1 MSIHTYK
8 GRNMKKLVVLV
19 VLAAMLAAFVQSAKC
34 EEIKEVLKGK
44 VAPLTLQ
51 LKDLNGDWWRLNVGS
66 FTAENALMSFYA
78 SLAGGAAGGG
88 GSYTQ
93 GETLKLGGETFLI
106 TYQVE
111 AKPVNYRDL
120 MRSSEP
126 PKPEKLT
133 PETKLTL
140 ALLNM
145 RMTASLSG
153 IKPFD
158 LEQEIKRSE
167 NAGVEVEEQEA
178 TVQSLS
184 NLKNLALA
192 VLMCIDDYDDVIP
205 DIKTPETA
213 KEQLK
218 PYVGDEKILT
228 NPVTKMP
235 YQFNA
240 ILAGKKIAHISDPAS
255 MVVIYEDSPAPD
267 GTRGAAFLDGHAKRI
282 KESDWPAIKK
292 ASKIP

>member
-1 MSIHTYK
+1 
-8 GRNMKKLVVLV
+8 MKKLVVLV
-19 VLAAMLAAFVQSAKC
+19 VMAAMLAAFVQSAKC

-66 FTAENALMSFYA
+66 QSAENALMSFYA

-88 GSYTQ
+88 GNYTQ

-111 AKPVNYRDL
+111 AKPVNYAQL
-120 MRSSEP
+120 MRSGPEP

-133 PETKLTL
+133 PESKLTL

-145 RMTASLSG
+145 RMTDSISG

-158 LEQEIKRSE
+158 LEQELKRSE

-178 TVQSLS
+178 TTMSLS
-184 NLKNLALA
+184 YLKNLALA
-192 VLMCIDDYDDVIP
+192 VLMCVDDYDGVIP

-255 MVVIYEDSPAPD
+255 MAVIYEDSPAPD
-267 GTRGAAFLDGHAKRI
+267 GTRGVAFLDGHAKRI
-282 KESDWPAIKK
+282 NESDWPAIKK

>member
-1 MSIHTYK
+1 
-8 GRNMKKLVVLV
+8 MKKLVVLV
-19 VLAAMLAAFVQSAKC
+19 VLAAMLAAFMQSAKC

-51 LKDLNGDWWRLNVGS
+51 LKDLNGDWWRLNAS
-66 FTAENALMSFYA
+66 SQSAENALMSFYA

-88 GSYTQ
+88 GNYTK

-111 AKPVNYRDL
+111 AKPVNFRDIARL
-120 MRSSEP
+120 SEP

-133 PETKLTL
+133 PESKLTL

-145 RMTASLSG
+145 RLTSSLSG
-153 IKPFD
+153 IKPFN
-158 LEQEIKRSE
+158 LEQEIKSSE

-178 TVQSLS
+178 TAQSLS
-184 NLKNLALA
+184 CLKNLALA
-192 VLMCIDDYDDVIP
+192 VLMCVDDYDGVIP

-255 MVVIYEDSPAPD
+255 MAVIYEDSPAPD
-267 GTRGAAFLDGHAKRI
+267 GTRGVAFLDGHAKRI
-282 KESDWPAIKK
+282 NESDWPAIKK